1 MTLDEYQQ
9 KAQSFDL
16 TTGTT
21 NSRNHALFG
30 LAEEVGE
37 LLGLEKRACRG
48 DAQPGMKYKVM
59 SELGDVLWY
68 VAAVAAKYGFNLEAI
83 ALNNI
88 EKLEDRRARGKIQGK
103 GDYR

>member
-37 LLGLEKRACRG
+37 LLGIEKRLCRG
-48 DAQPGMKYKVM
+48 DNQSNTSSKIMA
-59 SELGDVLWY
+59 ELGDVLWY
-68 VAAVAAKYGFNLEAI
+68 VAAVAEKYGFNLEAV

-88 EKLEDRRARGKIQGK
+88 DKLEDRRARGKIHGS
-103 GDYR
+103 GDQR